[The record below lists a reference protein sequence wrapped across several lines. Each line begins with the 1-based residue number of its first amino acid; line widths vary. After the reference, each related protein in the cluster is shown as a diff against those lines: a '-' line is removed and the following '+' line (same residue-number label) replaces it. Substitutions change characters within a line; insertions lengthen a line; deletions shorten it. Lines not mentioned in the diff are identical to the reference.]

1 MPSDNRRIACLPQLT
16 RVDRRGSP
24 RLLPSH
30 GSSIYNWLDVFDTL
44 ELSCRNLCVLRNGA
58 HEVGVCHVEKG
69 VDLRKKC
76 DEMWPVCSR
85 CDRTGSTCIWPP
97 PRSAFGSLGDIHSHA
112 FPDVSLEAE
121 IDMAVSELMASSI
134 PISTG
139 DLNTNGSIPLGDG
152 SSAWDYA
159 TVNVNSGS
167 NRFAGLGPS
176 SSWPRMDL
184 SSVPNRFCTAPGS
197 RITKAQAIRMWEYAH
212 DFGPRIIWPPKGCA
226 NSDELDPEG
235 VAPVFR
241 QSLMAMTRKTP
252 IEPVFQ
258 EILYFC
264 KSISHLHSQL
274 ETHFFHI
281 DSTFLTRLFYD
292 YTVPSD
298 KIVKWLFRKFNASSS
313 AKYGMLCM
321 AGLFRADYERSMLAS
336 SWRDSLQEVYSLAIE
351 HLSRDLENDRLSAW
365 EKLTGLVSIMDY
377 EFHTG
382 QISKYFSHGNKAVPL
397 IKAVIGGDTIDLLDL
412 RGEQMFDVNMWA
424 WCDIL
429 DSMATC
435 SPTRLK
441 YESDLGRASQRG
453 TEENAACQDKGIEWL
468 NGIPN
473 ILAVLM
479 ARISALRH
487 NSNLSEQERV
497 SKGAEIEQLVRNW
510 DIRPLQTKDSR
521 LRIARIGAQEI
532 WRHTTILYVH
542 HAIFKSGPGHPIVR
556 DSVKNIIKI
565 SSTLEPGS
573 NPDSFLYLPYFIV
586 SLTSVV
592 LGGV

>member
-1 MPSDNRRIACLPQLT
+1 
-16 RVDRRGSP
+16 
-24 RLLPSH
+24 
-30 GSSIYNWLDVFDTL
+30 
-44 ELSCRNLCVLRNGA
+44 
-58 HEVGVCHVEKG
+58 
-69 VDLRKKC
+69 
-76 DEMWPVCSR
+76 
-85 CDRTGSTCIWPP
+85 
-97 PRSAFGSLGDIHSHA
+97 
-112 FPDVSLEAE
+112 
-121 IDMAVSELMASSI
+121 MAVSELMASSI

-152 SSAWDYA
+152 SATWDYA

-167 NRFAGLGPS
+167 NHFVGLGSS
-176 SSWPRMDL
+176 SSWPWMDL

-292 YTVPSD
+292 YTIPSD

-336 SWRDSLQEVYSLAIE
+336 SWRDGLQEVYSLAIE
-351 HLSRDLENDRLSAW
+351 HLSRDLENDGLSAW
-365 EKLTGLVSIMDY
+365 EKLTGLASIMEY

-397 IKAVIGGDTIDLLDL
+397 IKAVIGSDTIDLLNL

-468 NGIPN
+468 NGTN
-473 ILAVLM
+473 ILAVLL

-487 NSNLSEQERV
+487 DSNLSEQERV
-497 SKGAEIEQLVRNW
+497 QRGAEIEQLVRNW

-521 LRIARIGAQEI
+521 LRIARIAAQEI

-573 NPDSFLYLPYFIV
+573 NPDSFLYLPYFISAFYATSQKDRYNMRSRLV
-586 SLTSVV
+586 NCGNALYLRNLARCLDELWKETECPGRLTCWSDKR
-592 LGGV
+592 LPRITF